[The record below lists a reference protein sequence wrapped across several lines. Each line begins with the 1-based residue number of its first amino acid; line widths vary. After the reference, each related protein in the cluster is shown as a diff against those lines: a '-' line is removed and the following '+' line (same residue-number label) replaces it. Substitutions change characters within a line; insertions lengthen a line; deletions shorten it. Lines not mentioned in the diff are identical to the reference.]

1 LDFYGLKDNE
11 EVYDNSNQDILIHL
25 EEINLNYREY
35 KLYINSEIV
44 PENINSFFRIFTW
57 SGSGISVKDLE
68 IKKIYDSGTPD
79 YKIINEV
86 KDSLLIEN
94 KNYLPRIYF
103 AENILKVKDIY
114 EVEKNIWNND
124 FNPKKFTTVEN
135 YDLVK
140 VKFDNFKNRLD
151 IINYK
156 NNYVD
161 LTVNCNEDSYL
172 IFSDTYY
179 PGWHA
184 YIGGIETKIY
194 KTNGI
199 FKGIYLSKGDHFI
212 RFRFLPDNFI
222 IGAIVSG
229 ISFFII
235 IILLSIPRVKSKKFF
250 SKRKNFLN

>member
-1 LDFYGLKDNE
+1 MVNIYGYN
-11 EVYDNSNQDILIHL
+11 
-25 EEINLNYREY
+25 
-35 KLYINSEIV
+35 
-44 PENINSFFRIFTW
+44 
-57 SGSGISVKDLE
+57 
-68 IKKIYDSGTPD
+68 
-79 YKIINEV
+79 
-86 KDSLLIEN
+86 
-94 KNYLPRIYF
+94 
-103 AENILKVKDIY
+103 
-114 EVEKNIWNND
+114 
-124 FNPKKFTTVEN
+124 
-135 YDLVK
+135 
-140 VKFDNFKNRLD
+140 DNFKNRLD

-161 LTVNCNEDSYL
+161 ITVNCNEDSYL

-179 PGWHA
+179 PSWHA
-184 YIGGIETKIY
+184 YIDGIETKIY

-235 IILLSIPRVKSKKFF
+235 IILLSIPRVKSKKIF